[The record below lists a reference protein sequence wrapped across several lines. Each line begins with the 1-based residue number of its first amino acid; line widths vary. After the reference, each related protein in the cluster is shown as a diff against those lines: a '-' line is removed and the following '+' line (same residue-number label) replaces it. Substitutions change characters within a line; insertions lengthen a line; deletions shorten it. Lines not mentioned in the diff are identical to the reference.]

1 MAQVNIEVGEEK
13 YILNTTAD
21 GRLAVETVRTILPEV
36 TGVYFYNN
44 MQRHIVHLNDQ
55 HYLPPPDGW
64 LNRLLLPTW

>member
-21 GRLAVETVRTILPEV
+21 GMLAVETVRTILPEV

-44 MQRHIVHLNDQ
+44 SKGIL
-55 HYLPPPDGW
+55 
-64 LNRLLLPTW
+64 